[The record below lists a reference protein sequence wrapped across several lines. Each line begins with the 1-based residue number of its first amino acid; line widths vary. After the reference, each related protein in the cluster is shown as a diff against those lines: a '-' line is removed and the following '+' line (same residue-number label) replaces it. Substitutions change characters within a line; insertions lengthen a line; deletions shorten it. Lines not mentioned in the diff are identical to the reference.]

1 MLRKSHFPNLQN
13 GVKGVHVSM
22 VEIKSGINIWWRM
35 ISPIE
40 HAQRKSLLKF
50 TECGRPFKL
59 ERWRLYVAFDQG
71 LRSIPQ
77 VSVSWRNV
85 KVDIYG
91 TEYDPNILMVH
102 MKIKIR
108 SMVQNSSTNPKCR
121 EGNFE

>member
-1 MLRKSHFPNLQN
+1 
-13 GVKGVHVSM
+13 M
-22 VEIKSGINIWWRM
+22 VEIKSGINLWQRM
-35 ISPIE
+35 ILLIE
-40 HAQRKSLLKF
+40 HARIKSLLKF
-50 TECGRPFKL
+50 VKCGRTFKL

-85 KVDIYG
+85 KVEIYG

-108 SMVQNSSTNPKCR
+108 SMVQNNYANTKCG
-121 EGNFE
+121 EGNFW